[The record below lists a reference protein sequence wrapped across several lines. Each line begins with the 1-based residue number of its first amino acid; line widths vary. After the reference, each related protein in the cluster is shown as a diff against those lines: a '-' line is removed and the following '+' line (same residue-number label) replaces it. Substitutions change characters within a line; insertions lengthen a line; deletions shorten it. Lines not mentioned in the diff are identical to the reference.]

1 MPRPLPNEKQL
12 YEQIKKENITVSS
25 DIWGLLYNYVGDNV
39 TAISLLCQYYLDN
52 NESIPV
58 EEAKRIITHTRHIKD
73 IVNKAT
79 LVSKENFPF
88 PEFSDDIPLHS
99 VIREMVTHYIG
110 NDVYVINL
118 IVGNSIDPMDPK
130 PLVLD
135 DIENILVRTRSI
147 KNFMDKLR
155 EATSYSEIPREKKTL
170 REIVSELS
178 REEIFLRFRKLLAQ
192 EFKIEDEKKIS
203 FQSRFYEDLSLDSV
217 DTIRVVM
224 LLEECFGVEIPDS
237 DAEGVLTVGQA
248 VDYISKRLKERF

>member
-25 DIWGLLYNYVGDNV
+25 DIWGLIYNYVGDNV
-39 TAISLLCQYYLDN
+39 TAISLLCQYYLKN

-73 IVNKAT
+73 IVNKVT
-79 LVSKENFPF
+79 LVSGEDFPF

-99 VIREMVTHYIG
+99 VIREMFTHYIG

-118 IVGNSIDPMDPK
+118 IVGNSIDPMDSK
-130 PLVLD
+130 SLALD
-135 DIENILVRTRSI
+135 DIENILTRTRSI

-155 EATSYSEIPREKKTL
+155 EATSYSETPKDKKTL
-170 REIVSELS
+170 RQIASELS

-192 EFKIEDEKKIS
+192 EFKMEDENKKVLELRVEKLSSRLSIGSDGKTIKKI
-203 FQSRFYEDLSLDSV
+203 
-217 DTIRVVM
+217 
-224 LLEECFGVEIPDS
+224 
-237 DAEGVLTVGQA
+237 
-248 VDYISKRLKERF
+248 